1 MTPEWPQKTVAI
13 LVEDAA
19 TVTKP
24 LWSFVIRYVAEKRG
38 IVQKS
43 FKAKCLKNASKNQ
56 HFFGI
61 FSHKKRRFKKKTSKN
76 PCHLKRSY
84 FHEAIRIALQFPW
97 KRLWKRWYNGI
108 WSGWKSMS
116 FFCIVF
122 VIPPFVSFSFDCNLL
137 QRPLIFLDRSC
148 SPQRTPAPLN
158 DTQEIHVGHN
168 ASNGFKL
175 EIGQLEYRT
184 FLLPAITRKTRKHTY
199 CTWNFCFCA
208 NLVCST
214 YSEFSYQVLQVP
226 ITWTKTLDVSVKKG
240 FQHGVPVPQE
250 QRSQQSFSGHGSGS
264 TSTGCLALSS
274 SFAMCGSCVW
284 GFPSEL
290 AETGRERGEKESPS
304 FWEIWSGIVL

>member
-1 MTPEWPQKTVAI
+1 M
-13 LVEDAA
+13 
-19 TVTKP
+19 
-24 LWSFVIRYVAEKRG
+24 
-38 IVQKS
+38 
-43 FKAKCLKNASKNQ
+43 ASKNCGHSRRRCCNCHETSVELCDSLCGWETWHSSKKFQ
-56 HFFGI
+56 GKVPQKCLQKPAFFWHI
-61 FSHKKRRFKKKTSKN
+61 FTQKKKIQKEDI
-76 PCHLKRSY
+76 K
-84 FHEAIRIALQFPW
+84 
-97 KRLWKRWYNGI
+97 
-108 WSGWKSMS
+108 KSMS
-116 FFCIVF
+116 LEAKLFPWSYPYCFAVSMKATLEEVIQWDLKWLEEYEFFFCIVF

-290 AETGRERGEKESPS
+290 AETGRGRGEKESPS

>member
-1 MTPEWPQKTVAI
+1 MKLSV
-13 LVEDAA
+13 L
-19 TVTKP
+19 
-24 LWSFVIRYVAEKRG
+24 LCS
-38 IVQKS
+38 
-43 FKAKCLKNASKNQ
+43 
-56 HFFGI
+56 
-61 FSHKKRRFKKKTSKN
+61 
-76 PCHLKRSY
+76 
-84 FHEAIRIALQFPW
+84 FHESD
-97 KRLWKRWYNGI
+97 
-108 WSGWKSMS
+108 SGRGDTMGFEVVGRVWV

-240 FQHGVPVPQE
+240 FQHGVRVPQE
-250 QRSQQSFSGHGSGS
+250 QRRKRSHSPVMAAAPPRPGVWLCRRPSRCVAAVSGVSPVSWRKQEGEGERRRVH
-264 TSTGCLALSS
+264 L
-274 SFAMCGSCVW
+274 F
-284 GFPSEL
+284 
-290 AETGRERGEKESPS
+290 GRFE
-304 FWEIWSGIVL
+304 VV

>member
-1 MTPEWPQKTVAI
+1 MPPKTSIFLAYFHTKK
-13 LVEDAA
+13 ED
-19 TVTKP
+19 
-24 LWSFVIRYVAEKRG
+24 S
-38 IVQKS
+38 
-43 FKAKCLKNASKNQ
+43 
-56 HFFGI
+56 
-61 FSHKKRRFKKKTSKN
+61 KRRHQKIHVTWSEAISMKLSVLL
-76 PCHLKRSY
+76 CS
-84 FHEAIRIALQFPW
+84 FHESD
-97 KRLWKRWYNGI
+97 
-108 WSGWKSMS
+108 SGRGDTMGFEVVGRVWV
-116 FFCIVF
+116 FFLYCF
-122 VIPPFVSFSFDCNLL
+122 CDSSFVSFSFDCNLL

-290 AETGRERGEKESPS
+290 AETGRGRGEKESPS